1 MSKLTLFA
9 AAAAQ
14 QNIKILDKHNEVSE
28 SQYDRFISIS
38 QRDGIFY
45 YKDKDGNKIKFDE
58 TNLANVKIVSVN
70 NDTFLWQGKSIK
82 STKFTLKNFKT
93 NKIHVLSLAHGTSK
107 WRECAKVL
115 FDINERASDFTF
127 KLVQTKDFI
136 NLVIY
141 EGNRRLQWVVD
152 LPAARKVQV
161 NGSMV
166 SDYTEANEICDKIYA
181 EVEKV
186 FTSQS
191 LVSELTQ
198 QKITHNEE
206 VIKEDTQKQ
215 TTPLRNPLDPS
226 IEDVLAS
233 FGL

>member
-1 MSKLTLFA
+1 MNKLTLFA

-14 QNIKILDKHNEVSE
+14 QNIKILDKQNEVSE

-58 TNLANVKIVSVN
+58 TNLANVKIVSVT

-136 NLVIY
+136 NLVVY

-166 SDYTEANEICDKIYA
+166 SDYTEANKVCEQVYEEA
-181 EVEKV
+181 AKV
-186 FTSQS
+186 FTQQS
-191 LVSELTQ
+191 LIDEMSKGMMQSQEG
-198 QKITHNEE
+198 NEVPSKKTEGVNVDE
-206 VIKEDTQKQ
+206 VLEQ
-215 TTPLRNPLDPS
+215 
-226 IEDVLAS
+226 
-233 FGL
+233 FGF

>member
-1 MSKLTLFA
+1 M
-9 AAAAQ
+9 
-14 QNIKILDKHNEVSE
+14 
-28 SQYDRFISIS
+28 
-38 QRDGIFY
+38 
-45 YKDKDGNKIKFDE
+45 
-58 TNLANVKIVSVN
+58 
-70 NDTFLWQGKSIK
+70 
-82 STKFTLKNFKT
+82 
-93 NKIHVLSLAHGTSK
+93 
-107 WRECAKVL
+107 
-115 FDINERASDFTF
+115 
-127 KLVQTKDFI
+127 
-136 NLVIY
+136 IY

-198 QKITHNEE
+198 QKITAKEE

-215 TTPLRNPLDPS
+215 TTPLRNPLDPTL
-226 IEDVLAS
+226 EDVLSS

>member
-14 QNIKILDKHNEVSE
+14 QNIKILDKQNEVSE
-28 SQYDRFISIS
+28 LQYDRFISIS

-58 TNLANVKIVSVN
+58 TNLANVKIVSVKN
-70 NDTFLWQGKSIK
+70 ETFVWQGKSIK

-93 NKIHVLSLAHGTSK
+93 NKTHVLTLAHGTSK

-198 QKITHNEE
+198 GKVLQLEK
-206 VIKEDTQKQ
+206 DTQKQ

-226 IEDVLAS
+226 LEDVLSS

>member
-14 QNIKILDKHNEVSE
+14 QNIKILDKQNEVSE
-28 SQYDRFISIS
+28 LQYDRFISIS
-38 QRDGIFY
+38 QREGIFY

-70 NDTFLWQGKSIK
+70 NETFLWQGKSIK

-93 NKIHVLSLAHGTSK
+93 NKTHVLTLAHGTSK

-198 QKITHNEE
+198 GKVLQLEK
-206 VIKEDTQKQ
+206 DTQKQ

-226 IEDVLAS
+226 LEDVLSS

>member
-1 MSKLTLFA
+1 MNKLTLFA

-14 QNIKILDKHNEVSE
+14 QNIKILDKQNGVSE

-70 NDTFLWQGKSIK
+70 NETFLWQGKSIK

-115 FDINERASDFTF
+115 YDINERASDFTF

-166 SDYTEANEICDKIYA
+166 SDYTEANKVCEQVYDEA
-181 EVEKV
+181 AKV
-186 FTSQS
+186 FTQQS
-191 LVSELTQ
+191 FVDEMS
-198 QKITHNEE
+198 KE
-206 VIKEDTQKQ
+206 VMQSREGKE
-215 TTPLRNPLDPS
+215 PS
-226 IEDVLAS
+226 KKTEGVNVDEVLAQ
-233 FGL
+233 FGF